1 MYTEYNSNFLKLM
14 RCFKV
19 SVEGGSL
26 LSVTV
31 SCSSKPVVV
40 SNGAARRESTY
51 SSLMRHRLP
60 TFAYEIS
67 KHQPARRQGQTI
79 IIR

>member
-1 MYTEYNSNFLKLM
+1 MYTEYNSDFLKLVW
-14 RCFKV
+14 CFRV
-19 SVEGGSL
+19 LVETGIL
-26 LSVTV
+26 LRVTL

-40 SNGAARRESTY
+40 SNGAARRDSTY